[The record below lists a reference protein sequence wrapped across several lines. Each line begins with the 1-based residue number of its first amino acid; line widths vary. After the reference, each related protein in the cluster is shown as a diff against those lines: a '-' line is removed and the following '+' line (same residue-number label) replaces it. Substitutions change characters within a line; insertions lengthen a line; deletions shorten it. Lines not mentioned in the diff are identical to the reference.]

1 MQKKMIAIA
10 KKALATTLVCAM
22 ALSVSPIAS
31 AKKAKAPKL
40 NKTSLTVEEG
50 LSDNIKVKKNG
61 FTIKS
66 TKWSTSDKKVA
77 TVTKKGVVTGVHGE
91 LAGCPANI
99 YAKVKAVAK
108 GKKKVKT
115 YTLKCKVTVIPAGGG
130 EIDGGWV
137 TCTNPNAIDDIKG
150 AIDKEFNNPANGVT
164 VETVALL
171 ASQVVA
177 GTNYRA
183 LVRKTDT
190 KKTTAQTTYAIV
202 EINVDLDGNSS
213 PYEGNGLTGGIF
225 DSGIEAAPKD
235 AAVGGWAQE
244 ADVKISDE
252 YLAPLQGGLAKLT
265 NWNYTPVAIVETQA
279 STWSYKVICEAES
292 KVSDPGDAPAYDIV
306 QVAIDPATK
315 GLKIVG
321 SYHFSD
327 GGTFDENIK

>member
-1 MQKKMIAIA
+1 MQKKMTAIA

-40 NKTSLTVEEG
+40 NKTSLKVEEG

-77 TVTKKGVVTGVHGE
+77 TVTKKGVVTGVLPGK
-91 LAGCPANI
+91 AKI
-99 YAKVKAVAK
+99 TAKVKAVAK
-108 GKKKVKT
+108 GKKKAKT

-130 EIDGGWV
+130 EIEGGWV

-150 AIDKEFNNPANGVT
+150 AIDKEFNNPADGVT

-202 EINVDLDGNSS
+202 EINVDPDGNSS

-235 AAVGGWAQE
+235 AAIGGWAQ
-244 ADVKISDE
+244 ASDVKIPDE
-252 YLAPLQGGLAKLT
+252 IRTLAASILGSLQ
-265 NWNYTPVAIVETQA
+265 NWNYNPVAIVESQA
-279 STWSYKVICEAES
+279 STMSYKVICEAVS
-292 KVSDPGDAPAYDIV
+292 NVSDFGDAPAYSIV
-306 QVAIDPATK
+306 QVAVDPATK

-321 SYHFSD
+321 AYAFSD
-327 GGTFDENIK
+327 GGEFNENIK

>member
-31 AKKAKAPKL
+31 AKKAKTPKL

-77 TVTKKGVVTGVHGE
+77 TVTKKGVVTGVLPGK
-91 LAGCPANI
+91 AKI
-99 YAKVKAVAK
+99 TAKVKAVAK
-108 GKKKVKT
+108 GKKKAKT

-137 TCTNPNAIDDIKG
+137 TCTNPDVIDNIKG
-150 AIDKEFNNPANGVT
+150 AIDKEFNNPADGVT

-202 EINVDLDGNSS
+202 EINVDPDGNSS

-235 AAVGGWAQE
+235 AAVGGWAQ
-244 ADVKISDE
+244 ASDVKISDE
-252 YLAPLQGGLAKLT
+252 IRTLAASILGSLQ

-279 STWSYKVICEAES
+279 STMSYKVICEAES

-306 QVAIDPATK
+306 QVAVDPATK